1 MPEVHLPDL
10 DGHEEEPD
18 TPSAAPQAPQAAAL
32 PRRGKSLVTIGLE
45 VVLITAGVFLG
56 LMGEQWRERAAE
68 RELAEASLRR
78 FRTEIQANRKAVA
91 DRVDYH
97 TKLRKDLEAFF
108 ALSEPRPQSAFKVA
122 MTQGLAP
129 VFFEEAAWDL
139 ALATQSLAHIDADLA
154 FEVSRIYTTQRGYA
168 AVQSAIVQSTVY
180 GRSPNQ
186 DFEGFWRSVMWYL
199 GDVSFF
205 DPTLIKAYDDI
216 LPRIARALGESTAS
230 TTE

>member
-18 TPSAAPQAPQAAAL
+18 TPSAAPQAPQASAH

-108 ALSEPRPQSAFKVA
+108 ALSEPRPQSAFKVS

-139 ALATQSLAHIDADLA
+139 AL
-154 FEVSRIYTTQRGYA
+154 
-168 AVQSAIVQSTVY
+168 
-180 GRSPNQ
+180 
-186 DFEGFWRSVMWYL
+186 
-199 GDVSFF
+199 
-205 DPTLIKAYDDI
+205 
-216 LPRIARALGESTAS
+216 GESTAS